1 MLAKEGDYIFEPAAI
16 NGPTAVGKGSFSPDL
31 LQVACRIVA
40 RYCDR
45 DGKPDADISY
55 KRLPDS
61 EVKMIRTN
69 SLDDEELARLRTLT
83 ATAMPLQIS
92 SCRDA

>member
-1 MLAKEGDYIFEPAAI
+1 MLTLLAKEGDYIFEPATI

-31 LQVACRIVA
+31 LQVACQIVA

-45 DGKPDADISY
+45 DGKPDTDISY

-61 EVKMIRTN
+61 EGKMIRA
-69 SLDDEELARLRTLT
+69 SFLDDEELARLRTLT
-83 ATAMPLQIS
+83 ALA
-92 SCRDA
+92 